1 MFDIENCPAEA
12 WNYEFIVC
20 EALDDRLVYNGCCRS
35 AVNAEEMA
43 RNLNYGVVVHN
54 VRIQGYRDPRP
65 MKRFTFSG
73 KWSWDCL
80 AHDLEEAKQK
90 YYNECYPED
99 VYIANYDDVGIDE
112 LEPTHELDTNKLD
125 YDDSTGRMLYHDY

>member
-20 EALDDRLVYNGCCRS
+20 EIRDDKLIYNGCCRS
-35 AVNAEEMA
+35 AYNADEMA
-43 RNLNYGVVVHN
+43 RGLNNGVVIHN

-73 KWSWDCL
+73 QWYWECF

-90 YYNECYPED
+90 YYDEAGPDDFDFSCS
-99 VYIANYDDVGIDE
+99 YDDVSE
-112 LEPTHELDTNKLD
+112 EECE
-125 YDDSTGRMLYHDY
+125 S